1 MYKEKSVTSVAGF
14 SFEDGLVVTNYRNIS
29 KHIKNNEN
37 IEN

>member
-1 MYKEKSVTSVAGF
+1 VAGF
-14 SFEDGLVVTNYRNIS
+14 SFGDGLEAANYRNIS

>member
-1 MYKEKSVTSVAGF
+1 VAGF
-14 SFEDGLVVTNYRNIS
+14 SFGEGLAGTNYENIS